1 MMQFTKGQKIS
12 AVRRGIL
19 ASLAVTAC
27 LLASSAVSADPGK
40 YRNRQVKGIIVLAAV
55 DDFRAPPTKF
65 ESDVT
70 ATASVTSDDFRAPP
84 ADPIETASTGSVKN
98 CTRATYK
105 TCIRMH

>member
-12 AVRRGIL
+12 AVRRGVL

-27 LLASSAVSADPGK
+27 LLAISAVSADPGK

-65 ESDVT
+65 ISDAT
-70 ATASVTSDDFRAPP
+70 AMASVTSDDFRAPP
-84 ADPIETASTGSVKN
+84 ADPIETASTGLAKD
-98 CTRATYK
+98 CDGTTYN
-105 TCIRMH
+105 TCGADK